1 MTDQSPSN
9 SGHWEPGVK
18 ESRLERTSL
27 SRLENL
33 VVTLALCAMILLPLF
48 EAILRPTFH
57 VGISA
62 SSALVQHLTLI
73 IGMLGGAI
81 AARENRLLSLATGSM
96 FLKGRPK
103 QYAVLLSGAFAAT
116 VTFFLCVA
124 SIQFI
129 ETEREG
135 GNILAYGLPVW
146 VIQLV
151 LPIGF
156 GLVGLRLALSFGR
169 KLEGP
174 NCRHTHIGHFLLL
187 GLATADCSF
196 KTGHSGAGGIASLD
210 CFRCAGLRHLGW
222 SGINPFLG
230 R

>member
-1 MTDQSPSN
+1 
-9 SGHWEPGVK
+9 
-18 ESRLERTSL
+18 
-27 SRLENL
+27 
-33 VVTLALCAMILLPLF
+33 MILLPLF

-103 QYAVLLSGAFAAT
+103 QYALLLSGAFAAT

-156 GLVGLRLALSFGR
+156 GLVGIRLLYHSAENWKGRIAATLILALFSY
-169 KLEGP
+169 
-174 NCRHTHIGHFLLL
+174 
-187 GLATADCSF
+187 LALRPADCSF
-196 KTGHSGAGGIASLD
+196 RTGHSGAGGIASRD
-210 CFRCAGLRHLGW
+210 CFRCAGLRHLGR